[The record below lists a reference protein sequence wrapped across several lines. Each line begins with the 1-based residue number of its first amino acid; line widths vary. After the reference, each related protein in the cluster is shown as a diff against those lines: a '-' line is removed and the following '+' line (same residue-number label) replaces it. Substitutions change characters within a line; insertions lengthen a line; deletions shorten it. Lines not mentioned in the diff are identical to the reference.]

1 MSAPETSK
9 RESNSNNRFLGT
21 NKPTKQP
28 VLIYTQEQEE
38 TTAVDA
44 VFDKLFK
51 LLTEKK

>member
-1 MSAPETSK
+1 VSAPETNK
-9 RESNSNNRFLGT
+9 RESNSSNSFLGT
-21 NKPTKQP
+21 DKPSKEP

-38 TTAVDA
+38 STALDT